1 MIAKLKTMFKYY
13 FDEDRKKLGLKKNV
27 VASMLQCTMPTLQSR
42 LENPGTFTVAEIKI
56 LKDNGFEQS
65 MNRLI

>member
-1 MIAKLKTMFKYY
+1 MRTEKIRS
-13 FDEDRKKLGLKKNV
+13 EKNV